1 MCSTI
6 LNTEVDAKLC
16 RCSVRTL
23 RYSLLPSAIYLGVF
37 YIGLAK
43 LDDFKCEFLQ
53 VSTIVLTPIPVLF

>member
-53 VSTIVLTPIPVLF
+53 VSTIV